1 MSRRQRIIEL
11 MRGASLEV
19 SARDPLAGEGLCGLV
34 AAGTTVFI
42 NITPGDS
49 HHAMVAAAAR
59 LRRAGFRPV
68 PHVAARPLA
77 SFTQLND
84 YLRRLAGEA
93 GVDSALV
100 IGGDL
105 DRPAGPFSSSFE
117 ILSTGLFER
126 HGVRHVGLA
135 GYPEGHPK
143 LGGRALADALRL
155 KLGLA
160 RQAGLQPFIVT
171 QFGFAAAPMLDFV
184 ARCRAE
190 AIAAPI
196 HIGLAGPASIATLAK
211 FAVRCGIGSSLRHL
225 AAGHAAL
232 ARLLTE
238 TGPEAVIHE
247 LAGAGACH
255 GIAGLHFFSFGGVRR
270 TARWLSAASGGA
282 IDLAAGEA
290 GFRVPIASG

>member
-1 MSRRQRIIEL
+1 MSRRQRIVEL

-19 SARDPLAGEGLCGLV
+19 SARDPLAGPALAELV
-34 AAGTTVFI
+34 TPGTAVFI
-42 NITPGDS
+42 NITPGDT
-49 HHAMVAAAAR
+49 HHGMVAAAAR
-59 LRRAGFRPV
+59 LQRAGFRPV

-105 DRPAGPFSSSFE
+105 DRPVGPFPGSFE

-126 HGVRHVGLA
+126 HGIRRVGLA

-143 LGGRALADALRL
+143 IGSRALADALRL

-160 RQAGLQPFIVT
+160 RQVGLEPFIVT
-171 QFGFAAAPMLDFV
+171 QFGFAAPPILDFV
-184 ARCRAE
+184 AACRAQGVV
-190 AIAAPI
+190 APV
-196 HIGLAGPASIATLAK
+196 HVGLAAPASIATLAK

-225 AAGHAAL
+225 AAGHVAL
-232 ARLLTE
+232 ARLLSE
-238 TGPEAVIHE
+238 TGPEAVIHD
-247 LAGAGACH
+247 LAGAGA
-255 GIAGLHFFSFGGVRR
+255 GEAIAGLHFFTFGGVRR
-270 TARWLSAASGGA
+270 AARWLAAAAGGA
-282 IDLAAGEA
+282 IDFGIGET